1 MYKSVPIRLILLF
14 FMIFSAYMQ
23 SPPWDIQWTKQNGG
37 ICEEYTIEHDCS
49 KGEGFKEVFKLE
61 LILDAPT
68 LFIVWGITIFGA
80 WFKRGNLILKLE
92 RASHLAKDAGE
103 LAAALGAIMV
113 FTLPFNEQ
121 MISQAF
127 GVVFLSYFWGHLTAI
142 TLIIITNYLKTREEA
157 IGPNQSSVT
166 P

>member
-14 FMIFSAYMQ
+14 FMIFSAYMT
-23 SPPWDIQWTKQNGG
+23 SPPWDIQWTKQSGG
-37 ICEEYTIEHDCS
+37 ICEEYTIEHECL

-61 LILDAPT
+61 LIFDGLT
-68 LFIVWGITIFGA
+68 LFIVWGVTIFGS

-127 GVVFLSYFWGHLTAI
+127 GVVFLSYFWGHFTAI
-142 TLIIITNYLKTREEA
+142 TLITITNYLKTREET
-157 IGPNQSSVT
+157 IESVHSSI
-166 P
+166 